1 MNILILYRELAGYT
15 VECLNKLASHHE
27 LLVVHYPINNEAP
40 FVFQFHNSI
49 QLVSKSDVSLNLL
62 HDFNPN
68 FVLCSGWGDQ
78 QYLEGVKALNKP
90 TVLAFDT
97 TWKNSLK
104 FILGSLY
111 FKLKYKKLFQ
121 FAFIPGNAQVKTA
134 SKLGFSA
141 KQTLD
146 GFYTCE
152 DTFRLNRTILN
163 ENKELWCVARYIHA
177 KNINFLCETFLSIP
191 PNERSGWKLNL
202 AGTGELF
209 SSRIEN
215 EDIIHHG
222 FLQPNELS
230 KKLENAT
237 AFVLP
242 SLYEPW
248 GVVVHEMAS
257 LGKPLLLSNAVGA
270 KQDLLEEG
278 MNGYSFDPTSSS
290 ELKKILL
297 TIFHSSQEEL
307 QHMGNKSSEMASKF
321 SSDYWVSQF
330 TKMLEQ
336 SCAE

>member
-1 MNILILYRELAGYT
+1 MKILVLYRELAGYT
-15 VECLNKLASHHE
+15 AECLNKLAVKHE
-27 LLVVHYPINNEAP
+27 LLVVHYPINKEAP
-40 FVFQFHNSI
+40 FNFQFHANI
-49 QLVSKSDVSLNLL
+49 QLSSKSEINFTKIST
-62 HDFNPN
+62 FNPS
-68 FVLCSGWGDQ
+68 FILCSGWSDRE
-78 QYLEGVKALNKP
+78 YIEWVKNLNKP
-90 TVLAFDT
+90 TALAFDT
-97 TWKNSLK
+97 IWQNNLK
-104 FILGSLY
+104 FILGSFY
-111 FKLKYKKLFQ
+111 FKLKYKKLFR
-121 FAFIPGNAQVKTA
+121 FVFIPGKAQAKTA
-134 SKLGFSA
+134 IKLGFSL
-141 KQTLD
+141 KNTFN

-152 DTFRLNRTILN
+152 DAFSQKNKEIRDT
-163 ENKELWCVARYIHA
+163 KELWCIARYIPV
-177 KNINFLCETFLSIP
+177 KNLNFLCETFLSIP

-230 KKLENAT
+230 KKIENAT

-248 GVVVHEMAS
+248 GVVVHEMAA

-290 ELKKILL
+290 ELKKNLL
-297 TIFHSSQEEL
+297 TIFQSSHEEL
-307 QHMGNKSSEMASKF
+307 QTMGNKSSEIASKF
-321 SSDYWVSQF
+321 SSDYWVNKF

-336 SCAE
+336 SCVE

>member
-15 VECLNKLASHHE
+15 VECLNKLATHHK
-27 LLVVHYPINNEAP
+27 LLVVYYPINKEAP
-40 FVFQFHNSI
+40 FVFQFHESI
-49 QLVSKSDVSLNLL
+49 QTMAKSDVSSKIL
-62 HDFNPN
+62 HDFNPK

-78 QYLEGVKALNKP
+78 EYIEWVKALNKP
-90 TVLAFDT
+90 TALAFDT
-97 TWKNSLK
+97 TWRNSLK
-104 FILGSLY
+104 FILGSFY

-121 FAFIPGNAQVKTA
+121 FAFIPGNAQKKTA
-134 SKLGFSA
+134 NKLGFSA
-141 KQTLD
+141 IQTCD
-146 GFYTCE
+146 GFYACE
-152 DTFRLNRTILN
+152 DSFRLNRTILTKS
-163 ENKELWCVARYIHA
+163 KELWCVARYIQV
-177 KNINFLCETFLSIP
+177 KNINLLCETFLSIP
-191 PNERSGWKLNL
+191 PNERSGWTLNL
-202 AGTGELF
+202 AGTGALF
-209 SSRIEN
+209 SSRIEH

-257 LGKPLLLSNAVGA
+257 LGKPLLLSTAVGA

-278 MNGYSFDPTSSS
+278 INGYSFNPESTS
-290 ELKKILL
+290 ELSKILL
-297 TIFHSSQEEL
+297 TIFHSSLEEL

-321 SSDYWVSQF
+321 SSDYWVSQI